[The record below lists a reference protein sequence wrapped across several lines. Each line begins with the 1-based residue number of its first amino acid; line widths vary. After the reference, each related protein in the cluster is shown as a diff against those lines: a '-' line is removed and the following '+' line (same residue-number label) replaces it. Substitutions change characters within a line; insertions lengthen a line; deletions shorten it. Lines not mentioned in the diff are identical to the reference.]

1 MRLTVSSVDSA
12 PDELHGQVPFVVN
25 LLRQIPGSDRPDY
38 WLGSVTP
45 PLRWVVDGAEREIT
59 HLVVSARWVGGQ
71 FVTGARYLP
80 LNIAYV
86 IDASVLTDAR
96 LEFATCAYVAIGVCD
111 VTASA

>member
-1 MRLTVSSVDSA
+1 VQLTVTSVDYA
-12 PDELHGQVPFVVN
+12 PDELHEQVPFFVT

-71 FVTGARYLP
+71 FVKGARHLP
-80 LNIAYV
+80 LNVAYV
-86 IDASVLTDAR
+86 IDASLLQDAR
-96 LEFATCAYVAIGVCD
+96 LEFGKCAYVAIGVCD
-111 VTASA
+111 VTA

>member
-1 MRLTVSSVDSA
+1 VQLTVTSVDYA
-12 PDELHGQVPFVVN
+12 PDELHEQVPFFVT

-45 PLRWVVDGAEREIT
+45 PLRWMVDGVGREIM

-71 FVTGARYLP
+71 FVTGARHLR

-86 IDASVLTDAR
+86 IDASLPLAV
-96 LEFATCAYVAIGVCD
+96 
-111 VTASA
+111 